1 MSSRISRRALLNVAC
16 GGAAVAASAQLAAA
30 ASPVP
35 ATAADAA
42 TELYYRDDWLGEPWR
57 TPEAVMLIHGV
68 YESSIA
74 WYGWVPRMA
83 QQFRVLRPDLPG
95 SGRSPIPAGFEWSL
109 SSLTSTLAR
118 FLDRVGVES
127 VHVVGAKFG
136 GSIAM
141 QFAADYPK
149 RTRTLVVVSGPVSR
163 PVIATPPAAGAPQG
177 ARLGS
182 GAPKEQVD
190 YWNAMMAASNREAS
204 QGAGRV
210 LAALD
215 LEPVMPRIIAPTL
228 VITSDRSPLQS
239 VDAVMRYQRKIPDSR
254 LLVLASDAY
263 HVAVV
268 KADECVTGAMAFI
281 GEMRARQPTAAR

>member
-1 MSSRISRRALLNVAC
+1 MSSRISRRALLNIAC
-16 GGAAVAASAQLAAA
+16 GGAAVATSGRLAAA

-35 ATAADAA
+35 PMAADAA

-83 QQFRVLRPDLPG
+83 QQFRVLRPICRAPDARRSRRG
-95 SGRSPIPAGFEWSL
+95 SSGRCRASPARSRVSSTESAWSPCT
-109 SSLTSTLAR
+109 SSGPSSA
-118 FLDRVGVES
+118 
-127 VHVVGAKFG
+127 

-163 PVIATPPAAGAPQG
+163 PVIATPPPAGAPQG

-210 LAALD
+210 LSAMD
-215 LEPVMPRIIAPTL
+215 LEPVVR
-228 VITSDRSPLQS
+228 D
-239 VDAVMRYQRKIPDSR
+239 
-254 LLVLASDAY
+254 
-263 HVAVV
+263 H
-268 KADECVTGAMAFI
+268 
-281 GEMRARQPTAAR
+281 RAHPGRHLRP